1 LLIFSADRDLLM
13 ELLVGRVQVKMSVWR
28 VESYQPLQD
37 CTSVHLSKLRAFL
50 AKALNIGHYF
60 YLNKLCS

>member
-1 LLIFSADRDLLM
+1 M

-60 YLNKLCS
+60 YLSKLCS